1 MFFAI
6 DENENR
12 IHASNENAPA
22 NLYCPVCGEPVRHR
36 KGKNRR
42 WHFSHLP
49 DSNCNYGE
57 DKDYNHAWHIR
68 MQEYFPIENRECK
81 FVDRATGEIHI
92 ADVFIPESNIVLEFQ
107 HSKISED
114 EFLSR
119 TIFHKKEGRR
129 IVWLFDESKST
140 PNENHFGRFKKDIMS
155 NSFTRAS
162 GPNPYS
168 FNFEGNPYQ
177 NLYYKWLGN
186 PRKCL
191 DKISTLETC
200 SDQIII
206 CVYTGTEGDC
216 FHRLQHIY
224 SDGFDTFVTFSLH
237 DIHMKLEMNV
247 EEFFTSEYQWQKQAP
262 YASAFESFYLT
273 LNQLQSK
280 MQQMNRQNVPSWRN
294 NYYPKRGFRF

>member
-6 DENENR
+6 DKNENR

-22 NLYCPVCGEPVRHR
+22 DLYCPVCGEPVRHR
-36 KGKNRR
+36 KGNNRR

-68 MQEYFPIENRECK
+68 MQEYFPIENREYR
-81 FVDRATGEIHI
+81 FVDKATGEVHI

-119 TIFHKKEGRR
+119 TNFHKTEGRR
-129 IVWLFDESKST
+129 IVWLFDESEST
-140 PNENHFGRFKKDIMS
+140 PNEDHFGRFKKVAMDK
-155 NSFTRAS
+155 SFARAS

-177 NLYYKWLGN
+177 NLYYKWLRN
-186 PRKCL
+186 PRQCL
-191 DKISTLETC
+191 DRISVLEEYF
-200 SDQIII
+200 DQIII
-206 CVYTGTEGDC
+206 CVYTGVEGDC
-216 FHRLQHIY
+216 FHRLQHKY
-224 SDGFDTFVTFSLH
+224 SDGFETFVTFSLH
-237 DIHMKLEMNV
+237 DIHMNWQMDV
-247 EEFFTSEYQWQKQAP
+247 EEFFTSEYRWQQQSP
-262 YASAFESFYLT
+262 YASTFESFYISVH
-273 LNQLQSK
+273 QLQLK
-280 MQQMNRQNVPSWRN
+280 MQQNVPSWRR
-294 NYYPKRGFRF
+294 NYYPKRTFRF

>member
-6 DENENR
+6 DKNENR

-22 NLYCPVCGEPVRHR
+22 DLYCPVCGEPVRH
-36 KGKNRR
+36 RR

-68 MQEYFPIENRECK
+68 MQEYFPIENREYR
-81 FVDRATGEIHI
+81 FVDKATGEVHI

-119 TIFHKKEGRR
+119 TNFHKREGRR
-129 IVWLFDESKST
+129 IVWLFDESEST
-140 PNENHFGRFKKDIMS
+140 PNEDHFGRFKKVAMDK
-155 NSFTRAS
+155 SFARAS

-177 NLYYKWLGN
+177 NLYYKWLRN
-186 PRKCL
+186 PRQCL
-191 DKISTLETC
+191 DRISVLEEYF
-200 SDQIII
+200 DQIII
-206 CVYTGTEGDC
+206 CVYTGVEGDC
-216 FHRLQHIY
+216 FHRLQHKY
-224 SDGFDTFVTFSLH
+224 SDGFETFVTFSLH
-237 DIHMKLEMNV
+237 DIHMNWQMDV
-247 EEFFTSEYQWQKQAP
+247 EEFFTAEYRWQQQSP
-262 YASAFESFYLT
+262 YADAFESFYLT
-273 LNQLQSK
+273 VHQLQSK
-280 MQQMNRQNVPSWRN
+280 IQQTNQQNVPSWRR
-294 NYYPKRGFRF
+294 NYYPKRTFRF